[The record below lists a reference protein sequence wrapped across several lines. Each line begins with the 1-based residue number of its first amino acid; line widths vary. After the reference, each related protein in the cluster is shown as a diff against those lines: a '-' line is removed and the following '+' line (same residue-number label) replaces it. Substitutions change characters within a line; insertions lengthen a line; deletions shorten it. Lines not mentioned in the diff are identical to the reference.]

1 MIFFIQKMFTALF
14 IWSKSDFTVS
24 FLSVS
29 LCPHCHAAWPSVPK
43 PRLRV
48 SAIKME
54 AGNKENGKRDIN
66 RKALQFTEG
75 TASRAGYDICRP
87 PFKTQRRTRINLPSA
102 MRKINTR
109 WGKNRLEDRFSESR
123 PRWDLQ
129 QSERMTKMPSDGQ
142 PAERSATRSITLS
155 HRIETGHVYHR
166 SRHKNRMKNGRKG
179 NI

>member
-1 MIFFIQKMFTALF
+1 M
-14 IWSKSDFTVS
+14 S

-29 LCPHCHAAWPSVPK
+29 LCLHCHAAWPSILN

-54 AGNKENGKRDIN
+54 AGNKENRKRDIN
-66 RKALQFTEG
+66 RKALQFTQG
-75 TASRAGYDICRP
+75 TASRASYDISCS
-87 PFKTQRRTRINLPSA
+87 PFKTQRRMQINLPSA

-129 QSERMTKMPSDGQ
+129 QSKRMTKMPSDGQ
-142 PAERSATRSITLS
+142 PREKCDSLNYTVTPDRNWTCLS
-155 HRIETGHVYHR
+155 QKQT
-166 SRHKNRMKNGRKG
+166 
-179 NI
+179 